1 MAQIQVLIKI
11 ATLFGSF
18 VFGFIVYY
26 FANPKTKKLKE
37 QVDFIGNYLITY
49 VVFILV
55 GKVLYHYKLFFQDP
69 MAVLAYPSDSPAFY
83 IGTILFIVAIIVQ
96 LYLEKLQL
104 PSLIHIFVPVVVG
117 GSFLY
122 EFIQMQFYD
131 KGALS
136 YLIVHILLLV
146 GYILLDRSVRN
157 DLLILF
163 GWMVGLVVLS
173 FVEPFIMIFQFIV
186 SIWFVLFM
194 MIVIVVTYIYLSRR
208 KGI

>member
-11 ATLFGSF
+11 AILFGSF

-26 FANPKTKKLKE
+26 FVNPKTKKLKE

-55 GKVLYHYKLFFQDP
+55 GKVLYHYKLFFKDP